1 MNSKAIYE
9 DLLKQYEQ
17 LTLDEKT
24 AILVYKSQLY
34 NILNA
39 MSSIP
44 NFLDIDESILLDM
57 LDKDHLIS
65 IFENYKRTVFLN
77 KNITTRYTIFFDID
91 FTNILTCMKSLKKVY
106 QTILNAKGKIKLKE
120 NLIVYRGISLDTKAP
135 PTSLSRGEIISTG
148 LKLDDAFTFLLHK
161 QYNHLY
167 VIEIEAGTNV
177 LVTPYALVATYP
189 ANESHIL
196 NRINNIEPDVLKIM
210 KLGDKVQEEIILFQS
225 DLTVVESLSAIKH
238 LEDDERPIHVHQV
251 KAYNEKVKKGVT
263 K

>member
-57 LDKDHLIS
+57 LDKDYLIS

-91 FTNILTCMKSLKKVY
+91 FS
-106 QTILNAKGKIKLKE
+106 
-120 NLIVYRGISLDTKAP
+120 
-135 PTSLSRGEIISTG
+135 
-148 LKLDDAFTFLLHK
+148 
-161 QYNHLY
+161 
-167 VIEIEAGTNV
+167 
-177 LVTPYALVATYP
+177 
-189 ANESHIL
+189 
-196 NRINNIEPDVLKIM
+196 
-210 KLGDKVQEEIILFQS
+210 
-225 DLTVVESLSAIKH
+225 
-238 LEDDERPIHVHQV
+238 
-251 KAYNEKVKKGVT
+251 
-263 K
+263 